1 MQKSSNAI
9 EMRSAFSRRERESDE
24 RMEERATETEECMQS
39 EKRASLH
46 FSHAEPA

>member
-1 MQKSSNAI
+1 MQKRSDAI

-39 EKRASLH
+39 EKKSFFAF
-46 FSHAEPA
+46 FSR